1 MKTWNRWDAEEEK
14 LIAEAAIKCS
24 NIDEIHQKYFP
35 YRSRESVKS
44 KLSLLGLIL
53 EPQWTVEEE
62 EILHKVY
69 SELSPK
75 LIQSQFMPHRSIPA
89 IHAKARRLNLKQR
102 HRWTREEEKYLK
114 DNYLTQTY
122 EEIGQ
127 KLGKGEPAVR
137 AKAQTM
143 KLKKLEPCTV
153 NHKYFNTLNVKNCY
167 WAGFLAADGCIK
179 YSNHGYIIEIALNEV
194 DVEHLETLRV
204 TLECSNKLY
213 KMSSS
218 GKLKKFPSGNK
229 YICGTAFKLR
239 FNSKAICEDLIKKF
253 NITPRKSLTLCPPLL
268 EDEQL
273 IKAFIIGLIDGDGG
287 VNLFKIKGKVT
298 SIEIDLTGTKEILD
312 WVKYWFDIW
321 VPNTHYKCASPKK
334 TNSKA
339 YRYHVAGSRGIK
351 LWKMLS
357 KVEVPKLKRKWDKP
371 LPYFS

>member
-1 MKTWNRWDAEEEK
+1 MKSWNRWNAEEEELLAK
-14 LIAEAAIKCS
+14 AVIKCS
-24 NIDEIHQKYFP
+24 NIDEIHQEYFP
-35 YRSRESVKS
+35 YRSRKSVKG
-44 KLSLLGLIL
+44 KLGLLGLTL

-62 EILHKVY
+62 EILHQLY

-75 LIQSQFMPHRSIPA
+75 LIQSQFMPHRSLPA
-89 IHAKARRLNLKQR
+89 IHAKAQRLNLKQR
-102 HRWTREEEKYLK
+102 HRWTREEERYLK

-122 EEIGQ
+122 EKIGQ
-127 KLGKGEPAVR
+127 KLGKDEPAVR
-137 AKAQTM
+137 AKAQQM
-143 KLKKLEPCTV
+143 KLRKLESYTV
-153 NHKYFNTLNVKNCY
+153 NHKYFNSPNLKSCY

-204 TLECSNKLY
+204 DLECSHKIC
-213 KMSSS
+213 KMSNS

-229 YICGTAFKLR
+229 YICGTTFKLR
-239 FNSKAICEDLIKKF
+239 FNSKDICEDLISIF
-253 NITPRKSLTLCPPLL
+253 NITPKKSLTLCPPPL

-287 VNLFKIKGKVT
+287 VNLFKVKGEVN

-321 VPNTHYKCASPKK
+321 VPNTHYKCANTKR
-334 TNSKA
+334 TNSKT

-351 LWKMLS
+351 LWKMLYQV
-357 KVEVPKLKRKWDKP
+357 KVPKLKRKWDKP
-371 LPYFS
+371 IPYFS